1 MLTGHD
7 NDIQIRLLSKA
18 ELPLVRQVA
27 DIVWPITFRTIL
39 SEEQVA
45 YMMEMMYAPAVMERE
60 YDEGI
65 QFRGVFDGERAVGY
79 LIMGPCDAKPA
90 TMKLHKCY
98 LLPAY
103 QGRGIG
109 SRMLQ
114 TAISLAREAGYN
126 FLRLNVNRHN
136 DKAIRAYL
144 RNGFSTVETVDNPIG
159 NGFFMND
166 FVMEIQ
172 LVQPQ

>member
-1 MLTGHD
+1 MLTEQD
-7 NDIQIRLLSKA
+7 NCDIRIRLLSKA

-27 DIVWPITFRTIL
+27 DIVWPVTFRPIL

-45 YMMEMMYAPAVMERE
+45 YMMEMMYAPSVMERE

-65 QFRGVFDGERAVGY
+65 QFRGVFDGGRAVGY
-79 LIMGPCDAKPA
+79 LIMGPCDAKA
-90 TMKLHKCY
+90 DTLKLHKCY
-98 LLPAY
+98 LLPDY
-103 QGRGIG
+103 QGRGLG

-114 TAISLAREAGYN
+114 TAIALARADGYN

-136 DKAIRAYL
+136 EKAIRAYL
-144 RNGFSTVETVDNPIG
+144 RNGFKTVETVDNPIG
-159 NGFFMND
+159 NGFYMND

-172 LVQPQ
+172 LS